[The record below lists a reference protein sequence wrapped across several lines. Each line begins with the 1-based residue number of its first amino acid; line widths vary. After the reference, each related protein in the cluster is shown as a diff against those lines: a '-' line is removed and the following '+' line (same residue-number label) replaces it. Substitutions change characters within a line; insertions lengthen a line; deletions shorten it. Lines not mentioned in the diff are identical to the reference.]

1 MFFESPMR
9 SVEIRSFE
17 SRHPMT
23 ISMGFLSR
31 QYYLANVFG
40 VDNGQYL
47 TIFRSL
53 SAVSNGLIFS
63 VFYPV

>member
-1 MFFESPMR
+1 
-9 SVEIRSFE
+9 
-17 SRHPMT
+17 
-23 ISMGFLSR
+23 MGFLSR